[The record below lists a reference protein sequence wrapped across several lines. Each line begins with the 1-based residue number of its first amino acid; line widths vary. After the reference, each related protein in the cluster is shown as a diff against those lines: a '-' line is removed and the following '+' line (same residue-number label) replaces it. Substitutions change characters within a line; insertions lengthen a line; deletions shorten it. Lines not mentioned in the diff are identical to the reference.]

1 MQRQKRSQV
10 QAMSKRSPN
19 SSSPPPWEV
28 LALLAHHL
36 DPKSLG
42 LASCVSK
49 LWYMCMASD
58 HIWKPFCMSHY
69 PSLSNLKITHPFVSY
84 HRLYAMAYVAAKL
97 RARGPSEPQFS
108 IDSLIFDIHILGT
121 KDNHPIVK
129 IAKPGNEFCYDHNG
143 LFRFDF
149 GANNYE
155 CLSSVNKMLEGVKIT
170 WNVVLKDWSAAF
182 TMMDYEGKVR
192 YSPGSKGWFSQELPR
207 PRCCS
212 SDSTSGIVADLKLEF
227 YSEKDCGD
235 KVRVDK
241 IVPLLLGRNTEIL
254 TSVSTDDCYAVIV
267 HLRWGFK
274 ISSNNQEQTWMLP
287 LLSARYSIP
296 SGFNLDEFLGEWPN

>member
-1 MQRQKRSQV
+1 MQRQERSQV
-10 QAMSKRSPN
+10 QAMSNTSPN
-19 SSSPPPWEV
+19 SPSPPQWEV

-42 LASCVSK
+42 VASCVSK
-49 LWYMCMASD
+49 SWHTCMASD
-58 HIWKPFCMSHY
+58 HIWQPFCTSHY

-97 RARGPSEPQFS
+97 RARGPSEPRFS

-121 KDNHPIVK
+121 KDNHPLVK

-149 GANNYE
+149 GANDYE
-155 CLSSVNKMLEGVKIT
+155 FLSSVNGLLEDVRIT

-182 TMMDYEGKVR
+182 TMMDHEGKVR
-192 YSPGSKGWFSQELPR
+192 YSPGSKGWFSPELPP

-227 YSEKDCGD
+227 CSEKDCGG

-241 IVPLLLGRNTEIL
+241 VSVGIL
-254 TSVSTDDCYAVIV
+254 NVVDWRYVIV
-267 HLRWGFK
+267 EDG
-274 ISSNNQEQTWMLP
+274 I
-287 LLSARYSIP
+287 RY
-296 SGFNLDEFLGEWPN
+296 LQHFLFPC